1 MFTLAQSRTAP
12 KELIDFAKSEIQ
24 DVLMNVRSVNYVM
37 LCSTDGFE
45 LAHVYKRN
53 GYNNTK
59 LAAVSS
65 SILAM
70 VAAFMNEIH
79 LEGCQSITLD
89 ADNGKAIL
97 TSIPSPNHPMII
109 VTLTEKDVLLGQLL
123 YTLKMQ
129 ATELSNTNLLDKN
142 ITNFVFISNEAY

>member
-1 MFTLAQSRTAP
+1 MFTLAQSRSAP
-12 KELIDFAKSEIQ
+12 KELIEFAKNEIQ

-45 LAHVYKRN
+45 LAHVYKRD
-53 GYNNTK
+53 GYNSTK

-123 YTLKMQ
+123 YTLKN
-129 ATELSNTNLLDKN
+129 ASNK
-142 ITNFVFISNEAY
+142 IIQY

>member
-12 KELIDFAKSEIQ
+12 KELIDFAKNEIQ

-45 LAHVYKRN
+45 LAHVYKRD
-53 GYNNTK
+53 GYNSTK
-59 LAAVSS
+59 LAAASS

-123 YTLKMQ
+123 YTLKNASTKIMQ
-129 ATELSNTNLLDKN
+129 
-142 ITNFVFISNEAY
+142 Y

>member
-1 MFTLAQSRTAP
+1 MFTLAQSRSAP

-53 GYNNTK
+53 GYNSTK

-123 YTLKMQ
+123 YTLKK
-129 ATELSNTNLLDKN
+129 ASNR
-142 ITNFVFISNEAY
+142 IIQYQSP

>member
-123 YTLKMQ
+123 YTLKNASNKIMQ
-129 ATELSNTNLLDKN
+129 
-142 ITNFVFISNEAY
+142 Y

>member
-1 MFTLAQSRTAP
+1 MFTLAQSRSAP
-12 KELIDFAKSEIQ
+12 KELIDFAKNEIQ

-37 LCSTDGFE
+37 LCSTDGFD
-45 LAHVYKRN
+45 LAHVYKRD
-53 GYNNTK
+53 GYNSTK

-123 YTLKMQ
+123 YTLKNASTKIMQ
-129 ATELSNTNLLDKN
+129 
-142 ITNFVFISNEAY
+142 Y

>member
-53 GYNNTK
+53 GYNSTK

-123 YTLKMQ
+123 YTLKN
-129 ATELSNTNLLDKN
+129 ASNK
-142 ITNFVFISNEAY
+142 IIQYQSP

>member
-12 KELIDFAKSEIQ
+12 KGLIDFAKSEIQ

-97 TSIPSPNHPMII
+97 TSIPSSNHPMII

-123 YTLKMQ
+123 YTLKN
-129 ATELSNTNLLDKN
+129 ASNR
-142 ITNFVFISNEAY
+142 IIQYQSP

>member
-97 TSIPSPNHPMII
+97 TSTPSPNHPMII

-123 YTLKMQ
+123 YTLKNASNKIMQ
-129 ATELSNTNLLDKN
+129 
-142 ITNFVFISNEAY
+142 Y

>member
-1 MFTLAQSRTAP
+1 MFTLAQSRSAP
-12 KELIDFAKSEIQ
+12 KELIDFAKNEIQ

-45 LAHVYKRN
+45 LAHVYKRD
-53 GYNNTK
+53 GYNSTK

-109 VTLTEKDVLLGQLL
+109 VTLTEKNVLLGQLL
-123 YTLKMQ
+123 YTLKNASTKIMQ
-129 ATELSNTNLLDKN
+129 
-142 ITNFVFISNEAY
+142 Y

>member
-45 LAHVYKRN
+45 LAHVYKRD
-53 GYNNTK
+53 GYNSTK
-59 LAAVSS
+59 LAAVST

-123 YTLKMQ
+123 YTLKNASTKIMQ
-129 ATELSNTNLLDKN
+129 
-142 ITNFVFISNEAY
+142 Y

>member
-24 DVLMNVRSVNYVM
+24 DVLMNVRSINYVM

-45 LAHVYKRN
+45 LAHVYKRD
-53 GYNNTK
+53 GYNSTK

-97 TSIPSPNHPMII
+97 TSIPSSNHPMII

-123 YTLKMQ
+123 YTLKNASNKIMQ
-129 ATELSNTNLLDKN
+129 
-142 ITNFVFISNEAY
+142 Y

>member
-1 MFTLAQSRTAP
+1 MFTLAQSRSAP
-12 KELIDFAKSEIQ
+12 KELIDFAKNEIQ

-45 LAHVYKRN
+45 LAHVYKRD
-53 GYNNTK
+53 GYNSTK

-97 TSIPSPNHPMII
+97 TSIPSSNHPMII

-123 YTLKMQ
+123 YTLKNASNRVMQ
-129 ATELSNTNLLDKN
+129 
-142 ITNFVFISNEAY
+142 Y

>member
-53 GYNNTK
+53 GYNSTK

-123 YTLKMQ
+123 YTLKNASTKIMQ
-129 ATELSNTNLLDKN
+129 
-142 ITNFVFISNEAY
+142 Y

>member
-12 KELIDFAKSEIQ
+12 KELIDFAKNEIQ
-24 DVLMNVRSVNYVM
+24 DVLMNVRSVNQVM

-45 LAHVYKRN
+45 LAHVYKRD
-53 GYNNTK
+53 GYNSTK

-97 TSIPSPNHPMII
+97 TQIPSSNHPMII

-123 YTLKMQ
+123 YTLKNASSRIMQ
-129 ATELSNTNLLDKN
+129 
-142 ITNFVFISNEAY
+142 Y

>member
-97 TSIPSPNHPMII
+97 TSTPSPNHPMII

-123 YTLKMQ
+123 DTLKNASNKIMQ
-129 ATELSNTNLLDKN
+129 
-142 ITNFVFISNEAY
+142 Y

>member
-12 KELIDFAKSEIQ
+12 KELIDFAKNEIQ

-45 LAHVYKRN
+45 LAHVYKRD
-53 GYNNTK
+53 GYNSTK

-97 TSIPSPNHPMII
+97 TSTPSPNHPMII

-123 YTLKMQ
+123 YTLKNASNKIMQ
-129 ATELSNTNLLDKN
+129 
-142 ITNFVFISNEAY
+142 Y

>member
-12 KELIDFAKSEIQ
+12 KEIIDFAKSEIQ

-45 LAHVYKRN
+45 LAHVYKRD
-53 GYNNTK
+53 GYNSTK

-97 TSIPSPNHPMII
+97 TSIPSSNHPMII

-123 YTLKMQ
+123 YTLKNASNRIMQ
-129 ATELSNTNLLDKN
+129 
-142 ITNFVFISNEAY
+142 Y

>member
-1 MFTLAQSRTAP
+1 MFTLTQSRTAP

-45 LAHVYKRN
+45 LAHVYKRD
-53 GYNNTK
+53 GYNSTK

-97 TSIPSPNHPMII
+97 TSIPSSNHPMII

-123 YTLKMQ
+123 YTLKNASSRIMQ
-129 ATELSNTNLLDKN
+129 
-142 ITNFVFISNEAY
+142 Y

>member
-45 LAHVYKRN
+45 LAHVYKRD
-53 GYNNTK
+53 GYNSTK

-97 TSIPSPNHPMII
+97 TSIPSSNHPMII

-123 YTLKMQ
+123 YTLENASNRVMQ
-129 ATELSNTNLLDKN
+129 
-142 ITNFVFISNEAY
+142 Y

>member
-1 MFTLAQSRTAP
+1 MFTLAQSRSAP
-12 KELIDFAKSEIQ
+12 KELIDFAKNEIQ

-45 LAHVYKRN
+45 LAHVYKKD
-53 GYNNTK
+53 GYNSTK

-123 YTLKMQ
+123 YTLKNASSRIMQ
-129 ATELSNTNLLDKN
+129 
-142 ITNFVFISNEAY
+142 Y

>member
-1 MFTLAQSRTAP
+1 MFTLAQSRSAP
-12 KELIDFAKSEIQ
+12 KELIDFAKNEIQ

-45 LAHVYKRN
+45 LAHVYKRD
-53 GYNNTK
+53 GYNSTK

-97 TSIPSPNHPMII
+97 TSIPSSNHPMII

-123 YTLKMQ
+123 YTLKNASSRIMQ
-129 ATELSNTNLLDKN
+129 
-142 ITNFVFISNEAY
+142 Y

>member
-12 KELIDFAKSEIQ
+12 KELIDFAKNEIQ

-53 GYNNTK
+53 GYNSTK

-123 YTLKMQ
+123 YTLKN
-129 ATELSNTNLLDKN
+129 ASNK
-142 ITNFVFISNEAY
+142 IIQY

>member
-53 GYNNTK
+53 GYNSTK

-97 TSIPSPNHPMII
+97 TSTPSPNHPMII

-123 YTLKMQ
+123 YTLKN
-129 ATELSNTNLLDKN
+129 ASNK
-142 ITNFVFISNEAY
+142 IIQY

>member
-1 MFTLAQSRTAP
+1 MFTLAQSRSAP

-53 GYNNTK
+53 GYNSTK

-123 YTLKMQ
+123 YTLKN
-129 ATELSNTNLLDKN
+129 ASNK
-142 ITNFVFISNEAY
+142 IIQY

>member
-12 KELIDFAKSEIQ
+12 KELIDFAKNEIQ

-53 GYNNTK
+53 GYNSTK

-97 TSIPSPNHPMII
+97 TSTPSPNHPMII

-123 YTLKMQ
+123 YTLKNASNKIMQ
-129 ATELSNTNLLDKN
+129 
-142 ITNFVFISNEAY
+142 Y

>member
-12 KELIDFAKSEIQ
+12 KELIDFAKNEIQ

-53 GYNNTK
+53 GYNSTK

-97 TSIPSPNHPMII
+97 TSTPSSNHPMII

-123 YTLKMQ
+123 YTLKNASSRIMQ
-129 ATELSNTNLLDKN
+129 
-142 ITNFVFISNEAY
+142 Y

>member
-53 GYNNTK
+53 GYNSTK

-97 TSIPSPNHPMII
+97 TSIPSSNHPMII

-123 YTLKMQ
+123 YTLKNASNKIMQ
-129 ATELSNTNLLDKN
+129 
-142 ITNFVFISNEAY
+142 Y

>member
-53 GYNNTK
+53 GYNSTK

-70 VAAFMNEIH
+70 VAAFMDEIH

-97 TSIPSPNHPMII
+97 TSTPSSNHPLII

-123 YTLKMQ
+123 YTLKNASSRIMQ
-129 ATELSNTNLLDKN
+129 
-142 ITNFVFISNEAY
+142 Y

>member
-1 MFTLAQSRTAP
+1 MFTLAQSRSAP
-12 KELIDFAKSEIQ
+12 KELIDFAKNEIQ

-37 LCSTDGFE
+37 LCSTDGFD
-45 LAHVYKRN
+45 LAHVYKRD
-53 GYNNTK
+53 GYNSTK

-97 TSIPSPNHPMII
+97 TSIPSSNHPMII

-123 YTLKMQ
+123 YTLKN
-129 ATELSNTNLLDKN
+129 ASNR
-142 ITNFVFISNEAY
+142 IIQYQSP

>member
-1 MFTLAQSRTAP
+1 MFTLAQSRSAP

-53 GYNNTK
+53 GYNSTK

-123 YTLKMQ
+123 YTLKNASTKIMQ
-129 ATELSNTNLLDKN
+129 
-142 ITNFVFISNEAY
+142 Y

>member
-12 KELIDFAKSEIQ
+12 KELIDFAKNEIQ

-53 GYNNTK
+53 GYNSTK

-97 TSIPSPNHPMII
+97 TSIPSSNHPMII

-123 YTLKMQ
+123 YTLKN
-129 ATELSNTNLLDKN
+129 ASNK
-142 ITNFVFISNEAY
+142 IIQY